1 MTLNHMDML
10 EIGIAKLWRKSVDNL
25 VIWQTVFSVVVV
37 AEVTEVAA
45 GQGYREGEGD
55 THPIEIQ
62 VLYNDWLK
70 NLFCFFFF
78 SECWDFL
85 SYIFVH

>member
-10 EIGIAKLWRKSVDNL
+10 EIGIVKLWRKSDDNL
-25 VIWQTVFSVVVV
+25 AIWLTVFSVVEV

-45 GQGYREGEGD
+45 DQGYQEVEGD

-62 VLYNDWLK
+62 VL
-70 NLFCFFFF
+70 
-78 SECWDFL
+78 
-85 SYIFVH
+85 